1 MFCPFSWTFYSTIQL
16 FLNAT
21 VFSSLLTSQV
31 ELSLPKKCYVTVEDS
46 YSHCHI
52 AFPSERTHSVVEVA
66 QMGALSGGGDT
77 CPVSDRELGAEP
89 GHLSPPHSSSHFIK
103 EGSVWGV
110 GRDAQDIGISSSLN
124 Q

>member
-1 MFCPFSWTFYSTIQL
+1 MQ
-16 FLNAT
+16 

-31 ELSLPKKCYVTVEDS
+31 ELSLPKKCYVNVEDS

-52 AFPSERTHSVVEVA
+52 AFRSERTRSVGEVA
-66 QMGALSGGGDT
+66 QMGALSGGDT

-89 GHLSPPHSSSHFIK
+89 GHLSPPHPSSHFIK

-110 GRDAQDIGISSSLN
+110 GRDAQDIGVSSSLN